1 MKVNSIQKLIYL
13 LFISA
18 VFISGCAKIVAPTGG
33 PKDEDHPLIVEID
46 PPDNTIN
53 FDSKKINIT
62 FNEYIQLKDLNNN
75 LIISPPI
82 EEKPEIKVKG
92 KTLVIEFMEELKDST
107 TYNIYFGNSV
117 QDFNEGN
124 PIENFQYV
132 LSTGS
137 YIDSLSIEGQVI
149 NSFNLLPE
157 EGVFVM
163 LYKDFED
170 SVPIKQI
177 PLYISKTN
185 EEGIYRINNIGNNQY
200 KLFCLR
206 DFNKNYLFDL
216 PNEDI
221 AYLDSLVGFE
231 LITETKIDTIFKSD
245 SSLTDS
251 VENLQDSIFIID
263 NFEEDTLLLKQ
274 VIREDSISIEYDSLV
289 HKPEKEIDS
298 IIIESNSYFPV
309 HNYVL
314 RLFTE
319 EREVQYLANNTRDTK
334 QKIEIV
340 FNKPVKDSIVFT
352 ITDTI
357 IEKEWYIKETG
368 LNNDSIIYW
377 LTDSTIF
384 NKEDITFALTY
395 QKEDSNLVYQWSTDT
410 LKMKCFEQKKPK
422 KKSDEP
428 ADTSLKYTL
437 NVKNRGTLDLNS
449 QLDFIFENPL
459 QSYDTSKINLFAVVD
474 TLEFPVEFNFS
485 KDSIKLRKY
494 QLSVDWCEDTVY
506 RLEIYPNALTDIYE
520 SVNDT
525 NIIEFQTQKRDFY
538 GKILAD
544 ITGVDSSF
552 QIICHLILPGKEN
565 ETIYR
570 GKIISENQIV
580 EFDFL
585 PPKEFMFKVI
595 IDKNFNNEWDTG
607 EYLKHIQPEEV
618 LYYEEKITVRSNWD
632 IEINFNVNK

>member
-1 MKVNSIQKLIYL
+1 MKIDSILKVICL
-13 LFISA
+13 LLISA
-18 VFISGCAKIVAPTGG
+18 MFFSGCAKIVAPTGG
-33 PKDEDHPLIVEID
+33 PKDEEHPLIVEID
-46 PPDNTIN
+46 PPDKTVN
-53 FDSKKINIT
+53 FDSKKISIT
-62 FNEYIQLKDLNNN
+62 FNEFIQLKDLNNN
-75 LIISPPI
+75 LIISPPV
-82 EEKPEIKVKG
+82 EEKPDIKVKG
-92 KTLVIEFMEELKDST
+92 KALVIEFAEELKDST

-117 QDFNEGN
+117 QDYNEGN

-137 YIDSLSIEGQVI
+137 YIDALSIKGQVI

-163 LYKDFED
+163 LYKDSED

-177 PLYISKTN
+177 PDYISKTN
-185 EEGIYRINNIGNNQY
+185 EEGFFQINNISNNQF

-231 LITETKIDTIFKSD
+231 LLTETKIDTIFKSD
-245 SSLTDS
+245 SSIIDS
-251 VENLQDSIFIID
+251 VENFQDRISEID
-263 NFEEDTLLLKQ
+263 TDTLLLKQ
-274 VIREDSISIEYDSLV
+274 VIREDSLKVESDSLMY
-289 HKPEKEIDS
+289 KPEKEIDS

-309 HNYVL
+309 QNYIL

-340 FNKPVKDSIVFT
+340 FNKSVKDSVVFA
-352 ITDTI
+352 IADTI
-357 IEKEWYIKETG
+357 IEKEWYIKEVS
-368 LNNDSIIYW
+368 LNNDSITYW
-377 LTDSTIF
+377 LKDSSIYK
-384 NKEDITFALTY
+384 KESLVFAITY
-395 QKEDSNLVYQWSTDT
+395 QKEDSNLVYQWNTDT
-410 LKMKCFEQKKPK
+410 LNLRFFEQKKK
-422 KKSDEP
+422 KREQV
-428 ADTSLKYTL
+428 DTSLKYNL
-437 NVKNRGTLDLNS
+437 NIKNRGTLDLNS
-449 QLDFIFENPL
+449 QLNFLFETPL
-459 QSYDTSKINLFAVVD
+459 QSYDTSKINLFAVID
-474 TLEFPVEFNFS
+474 TVEFQVAYNFT

-506 RLEIYPNALTDIYE
+506 RLEIYPKAFTDIYE

-544 ITGVDSSF
+544 ITGIDSSF
-552 QIICHLILPGKEN
+552 QVICQLILPGKDT

-570 GKIISENQIV
+570 ERIITENQIV

-595 IDKNFNNEWDTG
+595 IDKNLNIEWDTG

>member
-13 LFISA
+13 LIISA
-18 VFISGCAKIVAPTGG
+18 IFFSGCAKIVAPTGG
-33 PKDEDHPLIVEID
+33 PKDEEHPLIVEID
-46 PPDNTIN
+46 PPDNTVN
-53 FDSKKINIT
+53 FDREKISIT

-117 QDFNEGN
+117 QDYNEGN

-170 SVPIKQI
+170 SVPIKQM
-177 PLYISKTN
+177 PLYVSKTN

-221 AYLDSLVGFE
+221 AFLDSLVGFE

-245 SSLTDS
+245 SNLTDS
-251 VENLQDSIFIID
+251 VENLQDSISIID
-263 NFEEDTLLLKQ
+263 NFEKDTLKQ
-274 VIREDSISIEYDSLV
+274 VIIDDSLEV
-289 HKPEKEIDS
+289 ESDSLMHKPEKEIDS

-309 HNYVL
+309 QNYVL

-340 FNKPVKDSIVFT
+340 FNKPIKDSVVFT

-357 IEKEWYIKETG
+357 IEKKWYIKETG
-368 LNNDSIIYW
+368 LNNDSITYW
-377 LTDSTIF
+377 LTDSSIYK
-384 NKEDITFALTY
+384 KENLIFALTY
-395 QKEDSNLVYQWSTDT
+395 QKEDSNLVYQWDTDT
-410 LKMKCFEQKKPK
+410 LNLRFFEQKKK
-422 KKSDEP
+422 EQ
-428 ADTSLKYTL
+428 ADTSLKYNL
-437 NVKNRGTLDLNS
+437 NIKNRGTLDLNT
-449 QLDFIFENPL
+449 QLNFLFENPL
-459 QSYDTSKINLFAVVD
+459 QFYDTSKINLFAVID
-474 TLEFPVEFNFS
+474 TLEFPVDFNFS
-485 KDSIKLRKY
+485 KDSIQLRKY

-506 RLEIYPNALTDIYE
+506 RLEIYPNAFTDIYE
-520 SVNDT
+520 TVNDT
-525 NIIEFQTQKRDFY
+525 NIIEFQTQKLDFY
-538 GKILAD
+538 GKILTD

-552 QIICHLILPGKEN
+552 QVICHLILPGKDK

-570 GKIISENQIV
+570 EKIISENQIV

-618 LYYEEKITVRSNWD
+618 LYYEEKIKVRSNWD

>member
-33 PKDEDHPLIVEID
+33 PKDEEHPLIVEID
-46 PPDNTIN
+46 PPDNTVN
-53 FDSKKINIT
+53 FDRKKISIT
-62 FNEYIQLKDLNNN
+62 FNEHIQLKDLNNN

-82 EEKPEIKVKG
+82 EEKPDIKDKG

-137 YIDSLSIEGQVI
+137 YIDSLSIKGQVI

-185 EEGIYRINNIGNNQY
+185 EKGVYRINNIGNNQY
-200 KLFCLR
+200 KLFSLR

-216 PNEDI
+216 PNEEI
-221 AYLDSLVGFE
+221 AYLDSLVSFE
-231 LITETKIDTIFKSD
+231 LITETKIDTIFKLD
-245 SSLTDS
+245 SSFADS
-251 VENLQDSIFIID
+251 IENLQDSVYIKGD
-263 NFEEDTLLLKQ
+263 FEEDTLLLKQ
-274 VIREDSISIEYDSLV
+274 VFKEDSIITESDSLMQ
-289 HKPEKEIDS
+289 KQEKEIDS
-298 IIIESNSYFPV
+298 IIIESKSYFPV
-309 HNYVL
+309 QNYIL

-319 EREVQYLANNTRDTK
+319 DREVQYLANNTRDTK

-340 FNKPVKDSIVFT
+340 FHKPIKDSIVFSLA
-352 ITDTI
+352 DTI

-368 LNNDSIIYW
+368 LNNDSITYW
-377 LTDSTIF
+377 LTDSSIYK
-384 NKEDITFALTY
+384 KENLVFAITY
-395 QKEDSNLVYQWSTDT
+395 QKEDSNLVYQWNTDT
-410 LKMKCFEQKKPK
+410 LNLRFFEQEK
-422 KKSDEP
+422 KKNEP
-428 ADTSLKYTL
+428 VDTSLKYAL
-437 NVKNRGTLDLNS
+437 NIKNKGTLDLNS
-449 QLDFIFENPL
+449 QLNFLFETPI
-459 QSYDTSKINLFAVVD
+459 QSYDTSLINLFAVID
-474 TLEFPVEFNFS
+474 TIEFPVEFNFS
-485 KDSIKLRKY
+485 KDSIKLKKY

-506 RLEIYPNALTDIYE
+506 RLEIYPKAFTDIYE
-520 SVNDT
+520 IVNDT
-525 NIIEFQTQKRDFY
+525 NIMEFQTQKRDFY
-538 GKILAD
+538 GKVLAD

-552 QIICHLILPGKEN
+552 QIICQLILPVKDKEA
-565 ETIYR
+565 IYR
-570 GKIISENQIV
+570 EKIISENRII

-595 IDKNFNNEWDTG
+595 IDKNFNDKWDTG
-607 EYLKHIQPEEV
+607 EYLKNTQPEEV
-618 LYYEEKITVRSNWD
+618 LYYEEKIKVRSNWD